1 MTLVLRWAAIRAILM
16 FSLIVKDK
24 VTRRSSQTTIFEE
37 NGEPKR
43 IRTEVPLL
51 TARPNR
57 LTLFRADDEVELHI
71 LGCRL
76 TC

>member
-1 MTLVLRWAAIRAILM
+1 M

-24 VTRRSSQTTIFEE
+24 VARRSPETTAYEE
-37 NGEPKR
+37 KGEPKR

-57 LTLFRADDEVELHI
+57 LPLFRGDDEVELHI

-76 TC
+76 IY